1 MTPASRSLFLRLT
14 SLALTLTFVVSC
26 SSARVGDGA
35 TISKIKYYNL
45 IPQQPLNV
53 SDPAILFELQH
64 HLYGAVTKAEVI
76 NRGGHYYTIF
86 WKAEDRSQPVTV
98 RFEYRQS
105 SDGLVTRTK
114 EVEIADIGRSNTTK
128 FQVTGEEYKT
138 LGRVT
143 SWRITLLRGKQ
154 ELVSQTSYLWN

>member
-1 MTPASRSLFLRLT
+1 MTPASRSFFHRLCL
-14 SLALTLTFVVSC
+14 LAVALPLVVSC

-45 IPQQPLNV
+45 TPERPLNV
-53 SDPAILFELQH
+53 SDPAIMFERQH
-64 HLYGAVTKAEVI
+64 HLYGAVTKAEVM
-76 NRGGHYYTIF
+76 NRGGHYYTVF
-86 WKAEDRSQPVTV
+86 WKAEDRTQPVTV

-114 EVEIADIGRSNTTK
+114 EVEVVDIGRANTTK
-128 FQVTGEEYKT
+128 FQVTGEEYHAH
-138 LGRVT
+138 GRIT
-143 SWRITLLRGKQ
+143 SWRITLLRGKH